1 MKVVSVF
8 SAAWLVPCAFAF
20 AAAPEGWAFHG
31 WSRYKPDPVAETVEE
46 DGAAAI
52 RVVGV
57 DGERGTQLVSK
68 EFIPASCG
76 DRIVVVFEAKGRGRV
91 SAAANHYDAG
101 KKWNPPDG
109 SFSRAAYLSQ
119 TWRQFRFSFD
129 VGEGKSA
136 PTRFV
141 AAAIGCGHGDELT
154 FRNFRAE
161 CRRSSAPLPKVTPED
176 AFDPAAAGWKMVF
189 ADDFDGP
196 EGAAPDDAKWEVL
209 RRRDAARLDGG
220 GHLAIACDF
229 GRKATNKLESASLW
243 TRQSWRYGYFES
255 RLRFT
260 RNNGWWSSFWL
271 YGWQHRN
278 PSEDGSEIDIY
289 EDANTRHKV
298 NGKNPLVLDHTLHLY
313 FDDRLKSYSAKSRSK
328 GSIDDFHVVGCKWT
342 PFEITMYVDGRRT
355 ATFDAF
361 RCGTISV
368 PLHAILSGCI
378 MNTWG
383 ARDTTGFKFPEHFLV
398 DYVRVWAY
406 PEAADAPRVSW
417 LGKGGAFTRNEGDLL
432 EFEVAVESTRPVKAV
447 HFFDSGCHLGTRT
460 SPPWR
465 FEIPFSEE
473 GFGRGRLLETG
484 SQGVPPDWRRL
495 LHSFRALAVD
505 EDGAVGE
512 TAFPVRHVLAP
523 ADAGANGP
531 SAVQKIPGLVAF
543 SDAPDGWRAKIG
555 TNDRIACDVDVAE
568 DGVYEGTLT
577 FGSVRDDHH
586 KFFVLVDGRHVAT
599 VRCPPGKSYER
610 RKSPPVRL
618 RLSAG
623 RHRLVFVPVGFI
635 FAGPMEFRKVESQD
649 RRK

>member
-1 MKVVSVF
+1 MTAGTAVF
-8 SAAWLVPCAFAF
+8 AFLVFCGISSAAGIP
-20 AAAPEGWAFHG
+20 PEWAFHG
-31 WSRYKPDPVAETVEE
+31 WSRYKPDPRVEVL
-46 DGAAAI
+46 DGGVL
-52 RVVGV
+52 RVSEVS
-57 DGERGTQLVSK
+57 GERGTQLVSTNRMS
-68 EFIPASCG
+68 ASAG
-76 DRIVVVFEAKGRGRV
+76 DQIVISFEARGKGSV
-91 SAAANHYDAG
+91 NAAANHYDRRGA
-101 KKWNPPDG
+101 WNPPA
-109 SFSRAAYLSQ
+109 SPFSRSAFLSKD
-119 TWRQFRFSFD
+119 WRGYRFLFD
-129 VGEGKSA
+129 VGDGKTSQTASVA
-136 PTRFV
+136 P
-141 AAAIGCGHGDELT
+141 AIGCSHGGELE
-154 FRNFRAE
+154 FRGLRTELRRAP
-161 CRRSSAPLPKVTPED
+161 APLPGVSPDD
-176 AFDPAAAGWKMVF
+176 AFDPDAAGWKLVF
-189 ADDFDGP
+189 SDDFDGL
-196 EGAAPDDAKWEVL
+196 EGAPPDEAEWEVL
-209 RRRDAARLDGG
+209 RRRDTARLDGKG
-220 GHLAIACDF
+220 CLAIACDF
-229 GRKATNKLESASLW
+229 GKKATNKLESASVW
-243 TRQSWRYGYFES
+243 SRRAWRYGYFEA

-260 RNNGWWSSFWL
+260 KNNGWWSSFWL

-289 EDANTRHKV
+289 EDPHTRHKTD
-298 NGKNPLVLDHTLHLY
+298 GKNPVAMSHTLHLY
-313 FDDRLKSYSAKSRSK
+313 LDDRLKSFSAVSRN
-328 GSIDDFHVVGCKWT
+328 GFDIDDFHTVGCKWT
-342 PFEITMYVDGRRT
+342 PFEISMYVDGRRT

-361 RCGTISV
+361 RCGTIST

-378 MNTWG
+378 MREWG
-383 ARDTTGFKFPEHFLV
+383 ARDTTGFRFPEYFLV
-398 DYVRVWAY
+398 DHVRVWEY
-406 PEAADAPRVSW
+406 PRAADAPRVSW
-417 LGKGGAFTRNEGDLL
+417 REKGGAFTRNEGDVL
-432 EFEVAVESTRPVKAV
+432 EFALDVASKRRVKAV
-447 HFFDSGCHLGTRT
+447 HFFDSGCYLGSRT

-512 TAFPVRHVLAP
+512 TAFPVRHVLSP
-523 ADAGANGP
+523 ADAGASGP
-531 SAVQKIPGLVAF
+531 SAVQKIPGPVAF

-635 FAGPMEFRKVESQD
+635 FAGPMEFRKAAEAE
-649 RRK
+649 